1 MSGKAMS
8 RSIVVVG
15 SLNADLVVRMQRFPD
30 AGETVI
36 GESFASYPGGKGANQ
51 AYGVAK
57 LGGRV
62 AMVGQVGNDTQGA
75 WLKQHLADAGV
86 DVSHVR
92 ADSAAAT
99 GVAVIAI
106 DGSAQNRIVI
116 TPGANGSLSAERL
129 DASAALIAKA
139 DFLLLQLEIPLP
151 AVERAAR
158 LAKEAGAVV
167 ILDPAP
173 AAPLGPGLLQWV
185 DYITPNETELLAL
198 TRGSRPGVLARVE
211 AVRRAGQL
219 RALGAKGVIV
229 KLGAAGAVLV
239 SERGEHLWPAFP
251 VTAVDTTAAGDAFN
265 AAFAFALADGQTE
278 QDAGRFAT
286 AAAAISVTRAGA
298 QPSMP
303 SRTEVEALLKDQPRL

>member
-1 MSGKAMS
+1 MS

-15 SLNADLVVRMQRFPD
+15 SLNADLVVRMERFPD
-30 AGETVI
+30 PGETVI

-57 LGGRV
+57 LGGKV
-62 AMVGQVGNDTQGA
+62 AMVGQVGSDTQGA

-92 ADSAAAT
+92 ADAAAST
-99 GVAVIAI
+99 GVAVIGI

-116 TPGANGSLSAERL
+116 AAGANGTLSAERL
-129 DASAALIAKA
+129 DASASLIAAAK
-139 DFLLLQLEIPLP
+139 FVLLQLEIPLP
-151 AVERAAR
+151 TVESAAR
-158 LAKEAGAVV
+158 RAKEAGAVV

-173 AAPLGPGLLQWV
+173 AAPIGPGLLQWV
-185 DYITPNETELLAL
+185 DYVTPNETELLAL
-198 TRGSRPGVLARVE
+198 TRGSRQGVLARAE

-219 RALGAKGVIV
+219 RALGARSVIV
-229 KLGAAGAVLV
+229 KLGSAGALLV
-239 SERGEHLWPAFP
+239 NERGEHFWPAIP

-265 AAFAFALADGQTE
+265 AAFAFALADGQSE
-278 QDAGRFAT
+278 AEAGRFAT

-303 SRTEVEALLKDQPRL
+303 SRPEVEALLKDQPRL